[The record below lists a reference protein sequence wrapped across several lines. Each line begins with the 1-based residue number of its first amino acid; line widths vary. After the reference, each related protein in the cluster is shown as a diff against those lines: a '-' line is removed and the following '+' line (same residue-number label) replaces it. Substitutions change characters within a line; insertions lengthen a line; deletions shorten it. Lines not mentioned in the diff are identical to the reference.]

1 MDGASADV
9 NMAQV
14 RDLQA
19 SLFPICTK
27 GSFLNNLLNRT
38 LRNSQIDIN
47 ADGDTRQ
54 LDSKLRDVKEVFPL
68 MKEVDC
74 PYQAARWPM
83 ECQVLDDPVVHIH
96 PTLAS
101 YSEKEPLY
109 KFTGKEI
116 QPKQVGED
124 SGEVIFKYYPISSVN
139 YFCRSAVGGSACS
152 LAHSSQD
159 PSDLIF
165 ESRFE
170 SGNLAKVVKITS
182 TYYELSLRSDM
193 YTNRHTQWF
202 YFRIENTK
210 KNIKYRFSIVNMYK
224 SESLFTA
231 GMKPLL
237 YSTKD
242 ASQKNVGWRRCG
254 ESIAYYKNDA
264 PNGDSEDNPRYIFSF
279 LLEFPHDMDTVY
291 LAYNYPYT
299 YTDLQDYL
307 IKLKDDPVKAVFTKL
322 RVLCRTLAG
331 NNVHYLTVTE
341 PCQEE
346 DPKQKK
352 VIVLTARV
360 HPSETPSS
368 WMMKGFIDFLTGD
381 SLQAKELRNRFIFK
395 LIPMLNPDGVVVGN
409 SRCSLNGRDLN
420 RQYRSVI
427 RDAHPVIWHTKLM
440 LRRLIE
446 ERQVVMFCDLH
457 AHSRKSNI
465 FMYGCE
471 GKGHEGRKLQEQI
484 FPLLLHKNA
493 PEKFSFE
500 DCNFNIQRSK
510 ENTAR
515 VVVWLMGV
523 ENSYTMEAS
532 FCGSSLGSRANTH
545 LTIKDFEDIGQT
557 FCETLL
563 DYYNEDPRNEKMKLK
578 ICSRLMEQG
587 SNAEQPKNIDISD
600 YSSDESSTSVC
611 EEIVDKLSFE
621 EDVTSLTQLSIIVPP
636 STPVV
641 PKRKSRKKKRK
652 SKDCSTKIITP

>member
-1 MDGASADV
+1 
-9 NMAQV
+9 
-14 RDLQA
+14 
-19 SLFPICTK
+19 
-27 GSFLNNLLNRT
+27 
-38 LRNSQIDIN
+38 
-47 ADGDTRQ
+47 
-54 LDSKLRDVKEVFPL
+54 

-83 ECQVLDDPVVHIH
+83 ECQVLDDPVIHIH
-96 PTLAS
+96 PPSAS

-152 LAHSSQD
+152 LVHSSQD

-242 ASQKNVGWRRCG
+242 ASQKNIGWRRCG

-299 YTDLQDYL
+299 YTNLQDYL

-563 DYYNEDPRNEKMKLK
+563 DYYNEDPRNERMKLK

-600 YSSDESSTSVC
+600 YSSDESSSSVC

-621 EDVTSLTQLSIIVPP
+621 EDVTALTQLSIIVPP

-652 SKDCSTKIITP
+652 SKDCNTKIITP

>member
-1 MDGASADV
+1 MEEANADV

-27 GSFLNNLLNRT
+27 GTFLNNLLNRT
-38 LRNSQIDIN
+38 LRNDQVDNVNADSDTSQI
-47 ADGDTRQ
+47 
-54 LDSKLRDVKEVFPL
+54 DSKLRDVKEVFPL

-83 ECQVLDDPVVHIH
+83 ECQVLDDPVTHIY
-96 PTLAS
+96 PTSTS

-124 SGEVIFKYYPISSVN
+124 SGEVIFKYYPVSSVN

-152 LAHSSQD
+152 EAHYSQD

-237 YSTKD
+237 YSIKENNEKCV
-242 ASQKNVGWRRCG
+242 SWRRCG
-254 ESIAYYKNDA
+254 ENIAYYRNDA
-264 PNGDSEDNPRYIFSF
+264 PNGDSEDNPRYILSF

-299 YTDLQDYL
+299 YTNLQDYL

-381 SLQAKELRNRFIFK
+381 SLQAMELRNRFIFK
-395 LIPMLNPDGVVVGN
+395 LIPMLNPDGVIVGN

-493 PEKFSFE
+493 PEKVNVK
-500 DCNFNIQRSK
+500 C
-510 ENTAR
+510 
-515 VVVWLMGV
+515 
-523 ENSYTMEAS
+523 
-532 FCGSSLGSRANTH
+532 
-545 LTIKDFEDIGQT
+545 
-557 FCETLL
+557 
-563 DYYNEDPRNEKMKLK
+563 
-578 ICSRLMEQG
+578 
-587 SNAEQPKNIDISD
+587 
-600 YSSDESSTSVC
+600 
-611 EEIVDKLSFE
+611 
-621 EDVTSLTQLSIIVPP
+621 
-636 STPVV
+636 
-641 PKRKSRKKKRK
+641 
-652 SKDCSTKIITP
+652 

>member
-1 MDGASADV
+1 MDGANADV

-38 LRNSQIDIN
+38 LRNSKIDIN

-96 PTLAS
+96 PTSAS

-124 SGEVIFKYYPISSVN
+124 SGE
-139 YFCRSAVGGSACS
+139 FCRSAVGGSACS

-254 ESIAYYKNDA
+254 ESTAYYKNDA

-368 WMMKGFIDFLTGD
+368 WMMKGFIDFLTSD

-652 SKDCSTKIITP
+652 SKDCSTKIITL

>member
-1 MDGASADV
+1 MDEANADV
-9 NMAQV
+9 HMTQV
-14 RDLQA
+14 KDLQA

-27 GSFLNNLLNRT
+27 GTFLNNLLTRT
-38 LRNSQIDIN
+38 LKNSQVDVDADID
-47 ADGDTRQ
+47 TTQ
-54 LDSKLRDVKEVFPL
+54 KFRDVKEVYPL

-83 ECQVLDDPVVHIH
+83 ECQVLDDPVSHVY
-96 PTLAS
+96 PTSTS
-101 YSEKEPLY
+101 YLEKEPLY

-124 SGEVIFKYYPISSVN
+124 SGELIFKYYPISSVN
-139 YFCRSAVGGSACS
+139 YFCRSAVGGSTCYQV
-152 LAHSSQD
+152 HSNED

-231 GMKPLL
+231 GMQPLM
-237 YSTKD
+237 YSVKEV
-242 ASQKNVGWRRCG
+242 SQKNVGWRRCG
-254 ESIAYYKNDA
+254 ENIAYYRNDA
-264 PNGDSEDNPRYIFSF
+264 PNGDSEDNPRYILSF
-279 LLEFPHDMDTVY
+279 LLEFTYDMDTVY

-299 YTDLQDYL
+299 YMNLQDYL
-307 IKLKDDPVKAVFTKL
+307 IKLKDDPVKSVFTKL

-331 NNVHYLTVTE
+331 NNVHYLTITE

-395 LIPMLNPDGVVVGN
+395 LIPMLNPDGVIVGN

-471 GKGHEGRKLQEQI
+471 GKGHDGRKLQEQI

-493 PEKFSFE
+493 PDKFSFE

-523 ENSYTMEAS
+523 ENSYTIEAS
-532 FCGSSLGSRANTH
+532 FCGSTLGSRANTH
-545 LTIKDFEDIGQT
+545 LNTKDFEDIGQT

-563 DYYNEDPRNEKMKLK
+563 DYYNENPRNERMKLK
-578 ICSRLMEQG
+578 ICSRLMDQG
-587 SNAEQPKNIDISD
+587 STAEQPKNIEISD
-600 YSSDESSTSVC
+600 YSSDESSSSLC
-611 EEIVDKLSFE
+611 EEIIEKLSFE
-621 EDVTSLTQLSIIVPP
+621 DVTSSPSKLSIIVPP

-641 PKRKSRKKKRK
+641 PKRKSRKRKKK
-652 SKDCSTKIITP
+652 KENQKIVQTKL